1 MVYYVYLIKT
11 LNGFFNKSYVGYTN
25 NLDQRIKK
33 HNNDLGAKSTKGYK
47 WEIVYKKRF
56 YSKNKALSFEYKL
69 KNNRSERKKLI
80 DDFKKKRKSKNS
92 NNFTL

>member
-25 NLDQRIKK
+25 NLYQRIKK

-92 NNFTL
+92 NHFTL